1 LSAAVAPTEELIAAA
16 VGRIQGE
23 VPQLAKLKLV
33 LGLELTSGG
42 LTRPGKTDEYRVE
55 VPGPKVTA
63 GQAEDARLQLTIPKT
78 MFDLLAKEGGLADW
92 REAVRYGHLKVRGDP
107 RVKRVLGRAIEP
119 AL

>member
-1 LSAAVAPTEELIAAA
+1 MPPTEKLIADAI
-16 VGRIQGE
+16 GRIQGE
-23 VPQLAKLKLV
+23 VPQLANLKLV

-42 LTRPGKTDEYRVE
+42 LTGPGKSDEFRIE

-63 GQAEDARLQLTIPKT
+63 GEAEDARH
-78 MFDLLAKEGGLADW
+78 F
-92 REAVRYGHLKVRGDP
+92 GHLKVRGDP

>member
-1 LSAAVAPTEELIAAA
+1 MASTEELIAAA
-16 VGRIQGE
+16 VGRVQGE
-23 VPQLAKLKLV
+23 APQLAKLKLV
-33 LGLELTSGG
+33 VGLELTSGG
-42 LTRPGKTDEYRVE
+42 LTKPGKSDEYRVE

-92 REAVRYGHLKVRGDP
+92 REALHYGHLKVRGDP